1 MLEKTLES
9 LMSRRSSQSILKE
22 VYPEYL
28 LEGWM
33 LKLNVQY
40 LGHLMQRADS
50 LEKTLMLGKI
60 EGKRRRG
67 QQRMKWLD
75 GLTEATTMNLGKL
88 WEMVGDRE
96 TWCAAVHGVIK
107 SWTQPSDWTKDK
119 APRFKLFWDRTT
131 SKDPFFMTHSC
142 NHSLELVLF
151 LPGNLWVESVWR
163 NTQGLYLIA
172 YTWPPAPDKS
182 KILPK
187 CYDEGAVVSRWET
200 LRKEA
205 GSPAPE
211 AWETTWLYETLH
223 GQGVHDLSETQ
234 TLA

>member
-1 MLEKTLES
+1 MWEFVHKEGWMMKNWCFQFVVLEKTLENPLDCKEIKPVS
-9 LMSRRSSQSILKE
+9 PKGDQSSVFTGRTVAWSSVLWPPDAKSWLI
-22 VYPEYL
+22 
-28 LEGWM
+28 
-33 LKLNVQY
+33 
-40 LGHLMQRADS
+40 
-50 LEKTLMLGKI
+50 GKDPDA
-60 EGKRRRG
+60 GKDKRRRG

-75 GLTEATTMNLGKL
+75 GLTEAMTMNLDKL

-131 SKDPFFMTHSC
+131 SKEPFFMTHSC
-142 NHSLELVLF
+142 NHSLEVVLF
-151 LPGNLWVESVWR
+151 LPGNLQVESVWR

-172 YTWPPAPDKS
+172 YTWPLAPDKS

-211 AWETTWLYETLH
+211 A
-223 GQGVHDLSETQ
+223 
-234 TLA
+234 